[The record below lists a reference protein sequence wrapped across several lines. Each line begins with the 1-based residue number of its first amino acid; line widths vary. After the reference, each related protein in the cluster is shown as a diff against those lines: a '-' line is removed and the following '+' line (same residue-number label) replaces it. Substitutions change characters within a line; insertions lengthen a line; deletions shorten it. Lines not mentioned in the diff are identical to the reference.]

1 MSNAMGVTAHLDL
14 GHGSPNQN
22 GAGALATEL
31 FQQHSKM
38 VLGVCRLLLRDP
50 VEAEDAM
57 QQAFLSAYRSIL
69 AGSEP
74 RQPGAWLATIA
85 RNECVDRIRARMREP
100 LAEPGCDDDS
110 EAPDAVS
117 AVIASADLRALGR
130 SIGELPTQQREAL
143 LLREFCGHSYSE
155 VAAALGVSESAIG
168 SLLFRARQSLRSV
181 LQGVSAFLPLPVLRD
196 TLGHLLARG
205 PSVEVATLPVV
216 AKLATG
222 AIAVG
227 LLAGGGVAIER
238 SVATQSGP
246 PPRARVGATAATH
259 LGAKPLVNQTRVS
272 KPMARASS
280 SRLVAPTVQA
290 RLPASTPAKPLHTVR
305 PAAPAPASQASDES
319 PLPVSPAPASQAGRP
334 SSPAAERSSSV
345 SARGRLG
352 HGLIR
357 NGKPEKQQGHKKS
370 SGKLPSPRNSGA
382 GKRQRHPQ

>member
-1 MSNAMGVTAHLDL
+1 
-14 GHGSPNQN
+14 
-22 GAGALATEL
+22 
-31 FQQHSKM
+31 
-38 VLGVCRLLLRDP
+38 
-50 VEAEDAM
+50 
-57 QQAFLSAYRSIL
+57 
-69 AGSEP
+69 
-74 RQPGAWLATIA
+74 
-85 RNECVDRIRARMREP
+85 MREP

-117 AVIASADLRALGR
+117 AVIANEDLRALSR

-155 VAAALGVSESAIG
+155 VAATLGVSESAIG

-227 LLAGGGVAIER
+227 LIAGGGVAIER

-259 LGAKPLVNQTRVS
+259 LRAKPLVNQTRVS
-272 KPMARASS
+272 KPIARASS
-280 SRLVAPTVQA
+280 SRLVVPTVQG
-290 RLPASTPAKPLHTVR
+290 RLPASPPAKPLHTVG

-319 PLPVSPAPASQAGRP
+319 PLRVSPAPASGRQAIFACRGTFELGVGPGTLGARLDQKRQAGETTARLQEVFRQAAVAQELGERGKAAAP
-334 SSPAAERSSSV
+334 PVTAPPATAEKGTATPTSNGTGNGSAGGSSGSAPPGNGVGNPVGDTQKAVDHENSGGAPPAD
-345 SARGRLG
+345 
-352 HGLIR
+352 
-357 NGKPEKQQGHKKS
+357 PGHKRS
-370 SGKLPSPRNSGA
+370 
-382 GKRQRHPQ
+382 